1 MYISSVYVYNIYLY
15 LYIYILSGKYIL
27 YTKYTYVYIY
37 IYKIYIYMLIPK
49 IGLPPDHPQLHHFS
63 IETALGIPPIFSM
76 AKPSVRYAIS
86 RVDPGEFTK
95 QSIL

>member
-1 MYISSVYVYNIYLY
+1 MYTIYI
-15 LYIYILSGKYIL
+15 YIYILSVYIYIL

-37 IYKIYIYMLIPK
+37 KYIYMLIPK

>member
-1 MYISSVYVYNIYLY
+1 
-15 LYIYILSGKYIL
+15 
-27 YTKYTYVYIY
+27 
-37 IYKIYIYMLIPK
+37 MLIPK